1 MTEQNNTEMTWW
13 ERNKKKVLII
23 GGVVVAVGIGVVVFK
38 NKDALIGL
46 VKKGKITVPKVA
58 IPDVK
63 QVIDIVPEATTVVKT
78 ENVLTTTLLN
88 NGQPFEVKGFIRE
101 LPKDYHLSAEKRA
114 QAAALGIVLGEHQTL
129 VDSLQLIS
137 HSSQV

>member
-1 MTEQNNTEMTWW
+1 MTEQNYTEMTWW

-78 ENVLTTTLLN
+78 ENVLTTTPLN
-88 NGQPFEVKGFIRE
+88 NGQ
-101 LPKDYHLSAEKRA
+101 HLRSRGLFVNSPRITICLLRNGLRRRHLE
-114 QAAALGIVLGEHQTL
+114 
-129 VDSLQLIS
+129 SY
-137 HSSQV
+137 